1 MLTFLTFHFRIS
13 RVSRRAVAERLVVDD
28 GALGVDAALAR
39 VDADRVVARLVKRA
53 LLVSLAANFDGL
65 G

>member
-1 MLTFLTFHFRIS
+1 M
-13 RVSRRAVAERLVVDD
+13 VYD

-39 VDADRVVARLVKRA
+39 VDADRVVARLVKRT
-53 LLVSLAANFDGL
+53 LLVGLAADFDWL